1 MTATRTTVPAAL
13 ASPDG
18 EHPAAGELLGAGRA
32 ALAAGAWGDARDA
45 FEALLEREPAP
56 EAFAGLGDA
65 LWWLGETE
73 AAIGSQERAYA
84 AFRRRPD
91 PLQSGQAAISL
102 YFLYRVSLG
111 NRAAA
116 RGWLCRAARIVAEGD
131 LAPLAGWIMLL
142 RSHDA
147 DEPGASCVWARQARR
162 MAGRYKDRDLDLCA
176 LSQLGAALV
185 QSGRCADGTAL
196 LDEAMAAALAGEGE
210 RLHTVVYVSC
220 NVIGACAEMAEAQ
233 RAREW
238 IHAADG
244 FTRRY
249 GAPHL
254 YTQCRVYHGAVLF
267 AAGDWAGAERE
278 LTSALRAGEAAE
290 RALYG
295 EALARLAELRLAQGS
310 LERAER
316 LIEGYE
322 EHSTSVRVVAAL
334 RLARGQTGAAERV
347 ARRGMTELS
356 ERDPARS
363 GPYRTGGAVRV
374 EAAALLE
381 LLVVARLQRGDT
393 AAAGDAAHALMRLA
407 SVTGYS
413 EIHARAQRATGR
425 VAATAPEPADAI
437 APLERAL
444 MAFARLGMPY
454 EVARTR
460 LELASALRDREASVA
475 EARAALAAFETL
487 GAASEADSAAA
498 LLRSLGTAAARR
510 GAASADTLTRR
521 EREVLEL
528 LGEGLS
534 NRELAERLFL
544 TRKTIEHH
552 VHAVLFKLGLRNR
565 AEAAAY
571 AVRHRDRAAN

>member
-1 MTATRTTVPAAL
+1 MTDTRTTVPAASV
-13 ASPDG
+13 APDG
-18 EHPAAGELLGAGRA
+18 ESVAPELLGAGRD

-45 FEALLEREPAP
+45 FEALLEREPVP
-56 EAFAGLGDA
+56 EALAGLGDA
-65 LWWLGETE
+65 LWWLGETD
-73 AAIGSQERAYA
+73 AAIACQARAYA

-91 PLQSGQAAISL
+91 PLQSGLAAISL

-116 RGWLCRAARIVAEGD
+116 HGWLCRAARIVAEGD
-131 LAPLAGWIMLL
+131 VAPLAGWILLL
-142 RSHDA
+142 RAHDA
-147 DEPGASCVWARQARR
+147 DDPGASRDWARHARR
-162 MAGRYKDRDLDLCA
+162 MALRFEDRDLELCA
-176 LSQLGAALV
+176 LSQLGAAFV
-185 QSGRCADGTAL
+185 QSGRCADGAAL

-210 RLHTVVYVSC
+210 QLHTVVYVSC
-220 NVIGACAEMAEAQ
+220 NVIGACAEIAEVQ
-233 RAREW
+233 RATEW

-249 GAPHL
+249 GALHL
-254 YTQCRVYHGAVLF
+254 YTHCRVYHGVVLF

-278 LTSALRAGEAAE
+278 LTSALRAGGAAE

-295 EALARLAELRLAQGS
+295 EALARLAELRLAQGR
-310 LERAER
+310 LEEAER

-322 EHSTSVRVVAAL
+322 EHSTSARAVAAL
-334 RLARGQTGAAERV
+334 RLARGKAGAAERV
-347 ARRGMTELS
+347 ARRRLSELS
-356 ERDPARS
+356 ERELARS

-381 LLVVARLQRGDT
+381 LLVVARLECGDP
-393 AAAGDAAHALMRLA
+393 AAAGDAARALTRLA
-407 SVTGYS
+407 SVAGHT
-413 EIHARAQRATGR
+413 EIHARAQRALGR
-425 VAATAPEPADAI
+425 VAAAAAEGAGAV
-437 APLERAL
+437 AALERA
-444 MAFARLGMPY
+444 MSAFARLGMPF
-454 EVARTR
+454 EAALTR
-460 LELASALRDREASVA
+460 LLLANALRDREASVA
-475 EARAALAAFETL
+475 EAGDALAAFEAL
-487 GAASEADSAAA
+487 GAAREADAAAA
-498 LLRSLGTAAARR
+498 LLRSLGAAAARG
-510 GAASADTLTRR
+510 GAAGADALTRR

-552 VHAVLFKLGLRNR
+552 VHGVLSKLGLRNR